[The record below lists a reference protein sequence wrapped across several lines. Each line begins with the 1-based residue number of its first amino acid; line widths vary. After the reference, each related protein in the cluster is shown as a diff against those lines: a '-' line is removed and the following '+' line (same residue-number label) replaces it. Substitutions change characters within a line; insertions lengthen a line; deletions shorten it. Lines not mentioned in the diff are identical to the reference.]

1 VLYDWLINPG
11 RQQLNSTHP
20 SNLESDAAEAGV
32 MVVEADSQEHS
43 VGLAGHP
50 DAEGI
55 VTLDAAIM
63 DATGRAGG
71 VAFVRGIVH
80 PIAVARLVMER
91 TPHVLLVG
99 EGAEK
104 FASTQ
109 GIARIADTRHPDVE
123 EVRQYGYTLWDRLI
137 NCLFVMLHPPARRR
151 TKRGNRLARD
161 FVRGL
166 MSRMTRQAIKGIMTQ
181 LEW

>member
-1 VLYDWLINPG
+1 
-11 RQQLNSTHP
+11 
-20 SNLESDAAEAGV
+20 

-123 EVRQYGYTLWDRLI
+123 EVRQYGYTL
-137 NCLFVMLHPPARRR
+137 
-151 TKRGNRLARD
+151 
-161 FVRGL
+161 
-166 MSRMTRQAIKGIMTQ
+166 
-181 LEW
+181 